1 MLRPA
6 RDFLYGRALPPAER
20 PMAIAQAERLIS
32 DLEGHGAEVLVG
44 HDLHW
49 IAAAFR
55 ERGWHLSHV
64 LDPRWWPL
72 ASVPEETIAVFLDY
86 GSGPV
91 GCSAMRWIWL
101 DGTFREDQE
110 SRRFYFGDYAD
121 VAVPGERVRVT
132 APMGDVIGYCGVVYS
147 CGYHLEET
155 VQRPRDSWR
164 IIRLAQL
171 LAGLHWRW
179 SWLVA
184 RVGRPMAWRF
194 AEQAFGMTT
203 IENGIHV
210 LQPNGEVH
218 VNHHLIVARID
229 HMRRQFQRP
238 EYGDGEKSLTEGMPL
253 LDRNGHIVSR
263 VDRPPEVKAFG
274 A

>member
-1 MLRPA
+1 MLGPA
-6 RDFLYGRALPPAER
+6 RDFLHGRALPPAER

-32 DLEGHGAEVLVG
+32 DLEACGGEVLIS

-49 IAAAFR
+49 IAAIYR

-72 ASVPEETIAVFLDY
+72 ASVPEETIAVFLDH

-91 GCSAMRWIWL
+91 ACSAARWIWL

-132 APMGDVIGYCGVVYS
+132 APAGDAIGHCGVVYS
-147 CGYHLEET
+147 CGYHLEESAP
-155 VQRPRDSWR
+155 RPRDSWR
-164 IIRLAQL
+164 VIRLAQL

-184 RVGRPMAWRF
+184 RVGRPLDRGF

-203 IENGIHV
+203 IENGIRV
-210 LQPNGEVH
+210 LFSNGEAH
-218 VNHHLIVARID
+218 VNHHLIAARID

-238 EYGDGEKSLTEGMPL
+238 EYGDGEKSLAEKMSL
-253 LDRNGHIVSR
+253 FDVSGGS
-263 VDRPPEVKAFG
+263 VSA
-274 A
+274 